1 MVPGTAT
8 DPVAATLVG
17 MAAADGIGTILY
29 LGAGRTAGAA
39 AWLDAGAGHVA
50 LVEPDPGNVQALQRQ
65 AGAEARIAVHAC
77 AVAERDGT
85 ARLQLFNHAPL
96 SSLRAPADLG
106 VLFPGLRRLRE
117 VEVETASPATLAAR
131 LPPAGPLPD
140 LLIVDAPG
148 EEAVA
153 IAGLEAAGAL
163 HRFGR
168 ILLRCGT
175 TEHYAGSLPLAAL
188 TARLEQAGYR
198 AEAVGGDDP
207 DRPWSRF
214 RLEPLALE
222 NGEMRARLEAQA
234 AEIDQLHTAVRQE
247 QAHHAETREEMTRQ
261 IAERQAELDRMTAET
276 AQADAALQQAEQ
288 RLGAREE
295 ALQAALAARD
305 ALAEELRASRVEGD
319 RLAVE
324 RDARAGEAEGLRAQA
339 GQLQAALDQ
348 ARKEAGELA
357 EWRRAAED
365 AQQARDR
372 LAAETDRMQA
382 LIAEQQGALERLRAE
397 LAETGARA
405 AQASLER
412 DAAEAALQQ
421 THDSAHSHEVAL
433 QEVCAARDALAEEV
447 RQARGHIERQAADLA
462 DLRKMADATVAERDQ
477 QAAQVDRLRARIAEQ
492 QGALEQLRTEFA
504 AQKAAAADVV
514 AARDALQSRLQEQG
528 AALQQARKDAADAK
542 ASSQALVVRLET
554 EAQETARARQEQ
566 VEGLRNDMA
575 MAVRLQALRE
585 DDLRD
590 LQHRYALL
598 MDEKDRQDVLL
609 RQLTERLG
617 IAAQYLQHLEDEP
630 ETAPAA
636 RALGGPDG
644 DGETP
649 EDRPVPARSA
659 PAGHK
664 RAKGRKRKKP

>member
-1 MVPGTAT
+1 MVPDAAT
-8 DPVAATLVG
+8 DPVAATLAG
-17 MAAADGIGTILY
+17 MAAAEGIGTILY

-50 LVEPDPGNVQALQRQ
+50 LVEPDPGNVQALQRH

-106 VLFPGLRRLRE
+106 ALFPGLRRLRE
-117 VEVETASPATLAAR
+117 VEVDTASPATLATR
-131 LPPAGPLPD
+131 LPPPGPAAD

-198 AEAVGGDDP
+198 VEEVGGDDP

-222 NGEMRARLEAQA
+222 NREMRARLEAQA

-247 QAHHAETREEMTRQ
+247 QAHHADTRQEMTRQ
-261 IAERQAELDRMTAET
+261 IAERQAELDRMTAGT
-276 AQADAALQQAEQ
+276 AQADAALQRAEQ
-288 RLGAREE
+288 RLGAYE
-295 ALQAALAARD
+295 ADLQAALAARD
-305 ALAEELRASRVEGD
+305 ALAEELRASRVERD

-324 RDARAGEAEGLRAQA
+324 RDARAEEADGLRTQI
-339 GQLQAALDQ
+339 GQRQAALDQ

-357 EWRRAAED
+357 KWRQAAED
-365 AQQARDR
+365 AQHARDR
-372 LAAETDRMQA
+372 LTAETERMQ
-382 LIAEQQGALERLRAE
+382 
-397 LAETGARA
+397 
-405 AQASLER
+405 
-412 DAAEAALQQ
+412 
-421 THDSAHSHEVAL
+421 
-433 QEVCAARDALAEEV
+433 
-447 RQARGHIERQAADLA
+447 
-462 DLRKMADATVAERDQ
+462 
-477 QAAQVDRLRARIAEQ
+477 ARIAEQ
-492 QGALEQLRTEFA
+492 QGVLEQLRSKLA
-504 AQKAAAADVV
+504 AQQAAAADAV
-514 AARDALQSRLQEQG
+514 AARDALQTRLQEQG

-566 VEGLRNDMA
+566 IEGLRNDLA
-575 MAVRLQALRE
+575 MAVRLQALRD

-617 IAAQYLQHLEDEP
+617 SAVQYLQHLEAEP
-630 ETAPAA
+630 ETARAA
-636 RALGGPDG
+636 GAVDGPDG
-644 DGETP
+644 DAAAEGP
-649 EDRPVPARSA
+649 PAPARSK
-659 PAGHK
+659 PTGIK
-664 RAKGRKRKKP
+664 RNKVRKP